1 MFPLAMLLDHA
12 AEYGYGMPAFN
23 VNNMEQMLAKEAA
36 VAATDLS
43 MTMRYAMFS
52 LISIVPG
59 ISLLLSTI
67 PMKSYDLVGKKME
80 KITLE
85 LAEKREERGIHIG

>member
-1 MFPLAMLLDHA
+1 MYLAIGLN
-12 AEYGYGMPAFN
+12 P
-23 VNNMEQMLAKEAA
+23 EQMLAKEAA